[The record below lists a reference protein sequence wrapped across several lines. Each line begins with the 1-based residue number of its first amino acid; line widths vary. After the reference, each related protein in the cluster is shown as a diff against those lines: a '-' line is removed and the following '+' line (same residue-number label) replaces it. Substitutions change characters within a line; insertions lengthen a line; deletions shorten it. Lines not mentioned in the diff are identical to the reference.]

1 MKIIA
6 MIPARK
12 GSTRLKNKNLAI
24 INKKPLIYYSI
35 KAAKESKVF
44 DSIFL
49 NSDHKLYESLA
60 KRYDINFIWT

>member
-35 KAAKESKVF
+35 KETAKSPKFLIVF
-44 DSIFL
+44 FKFRS
-49 NSDHKLYESLA
+49 
-60 KRYDINFIWT
+60 